1 MDWAGRTLAAAGGR
15 HKLPTMRSLI
25 LLVAV
30 VLALPGVEGDA
41 TVIQALSGNSIQVI
55 ARLGAA
61 ELPMVIRLGYL
72 RAPEGLMPTLGQPW
86 KQAGAVAQ
94 ALLSTRLAA
103 GTRVRLVGPGTSFR
117 VDDDGR
123 LLALVYKEG
132 ATVSVQELLISAGA
146 AAYDHQFHRATGAAH
161 ATLLAAQDQAR
172 TQLTGAWRTLG
183 EWMEHGTLPPP
194 DPAALN
200 RARPVTSKDVIR
212 RDGIAG
218 LPSERFAWGGTW
230 ICPECEEVLAIGDM
244 VCEDCGY
251 ILNDAEMRKLWVK
264 KPSP

>member
-1 MDWAGRTLAAAGGR
+1 M
-15 HKLPTMRSLI
+15 LPTMRSL
-25 LLVAV
+25 LLLIAV
-30 VLALPGVEGDA
+30 VLALPAVEGDA

-55 ARLGAA
+55 ARLGAGD
-61 ELPMVIRLGYL
+61 LPLVIRLGYI
-72 RAPEGLMPTLGQPW
+72 RAPEGPQPALGQPW

-94 ALLSTRLAA
+94 ALLSTRLMA
-103 GTRVRLVGPGTSFR
+103 GTRIRLVGPGTSFR

-132 ATVSVQELLISAGA
+132 AKVSVQELLISAGA
-146 AAYDHQFHRATGAAH
+146 AAYDHQFHRAPGESH
-161 ATLLAAQDQAR
+161 ATLLAAQEQAR
-172 TQLTGAWRTLG
+172 AGQTGAWRTLG
-183 EWMEHGTLPPP
+183 EWMANGTVAPP

-200 RARPVTSKDVIR
+200 RARPVTAKEVIR

-218 LPSERFAWGGTW
+218 LPPERFAWGETW
-230 ICPECEEVLAIGDM
+230 VCPECEEILAIGEM

-264 KPSP
+264 KSSP